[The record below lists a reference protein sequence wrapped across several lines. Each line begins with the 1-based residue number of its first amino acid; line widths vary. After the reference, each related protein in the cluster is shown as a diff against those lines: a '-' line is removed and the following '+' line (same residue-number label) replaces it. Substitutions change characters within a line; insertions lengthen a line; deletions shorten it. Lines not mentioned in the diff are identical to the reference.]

1 MKIYKNLKGKMPLED
16 ILNGIRNAF
25 SNNLINLATVIKE
38 DSSTT
43 PLRYQIHTLTGAE
56 WVTGTKQEIYMHLKN
71 VLSQVGNFIDEQTQ
85 GDNPN
90 VTQEELSHY
99 FSNLYHDYAE
109 ANDEG
114 KKAVLTKFL
123 KNLGIGQ
130 KHLDLDLDQELQ
142 GVEESKR
149 NKIKELAQ
157 IAYRSELLAY
167 MLAYPEKSKQFFGEI
182 ENDTNRAFMQK
193 YANQPDVVKL
203 YAQLS
208 LELDTLKLV
217 LTYEKIKPEL
227 ENTIRNPTPKLAPY
241 VLAI

>member
-1 MKIYKNLKGKMPLED
+1 
-16 ILNGIRNAF
+16 
-25 SNNLINLATVIKE
+25 
-38 DSSTT
+38 
-43 PLRYQIHTLTGAE
+43 
-56 WVTGTKQEIYMHLKN
+56 MHLKN